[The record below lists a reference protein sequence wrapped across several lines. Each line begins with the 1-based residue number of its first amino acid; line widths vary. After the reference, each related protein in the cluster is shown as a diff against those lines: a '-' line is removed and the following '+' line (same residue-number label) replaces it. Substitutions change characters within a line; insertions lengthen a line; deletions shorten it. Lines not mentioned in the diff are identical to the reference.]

1 VVPTTGEQSGKIYLS
16 SARSQIPP
24 ERENGSKKSNTG
36 TAVMTLPRLRND
48 LDVARSPVPDRPGLL
63 LRDFF
68 RYSDATLIIPPL
80 LVPGLSCFDG
90 KRTESDLRAEL
101 TRSSGSPEVGNA
113 ARQMVEA
120 LSEAGFLED
129 ETYATLK
136 EKSISAFVQSP
147 IRQAVHAGS
156 AYPAEVEPLRRM
168 MEGYLEGADPSQTN
182 VMGIAAPHVSP
193 HGGWQ
198 SYRAAYKELTPDLR
212 DRTFVVLGT
221 SHYGRPNKFGLTRK
235 RFETPYGT
243 TTIDLALV
251 DELASQPAVLMEDY
265 CHAVEHSIEFQ
276 VVFLQTI
283 YGPNVRILPILCG
296 SFGHSVHNGGA
307 PEDNGDVEQF
317 LSRLRQVAT
326 QENSRLFWVLG
337 VDMAHMGNRYGDNFA
352 AHADR
357 EEMNEVRR
365 QDQLRIERVLAS
377 DAHGFWNLVKQN
389 RQDDL
394 KWCGSSPIY
403 TFLRAV
409 PRARGTLLRY
419 EQWNIDENSVVT
431 FAGIS
436 FTG

>member
-1 VVPTTGEQSGKIYLS
+1 MI
-16 SARSQIPP
+16 
-24 ERENGSKKSNTG
+24 
-36 TAVMTLPRLRND
+36 LPRLRND

-63 LRDFF
+63 LRDYF
-68 RYSDATLIIPPL
+68 RYSHATLIIPPL
-80 LVPGLSCFDG
+80 LMPGLPCFDG
-90 KRTESDLRAEL
+90 TRTESDLRAEL
-101 TRSSGSPEVGNA
+101 TRSSGSPEIGNA

-129 ETYATLK
+129 ETYAVLK
-136 EKSISAFVQSP
+136 EKSISTFVQSP
-147 IRQAVHAGS
+147 VRQAAHAGS
-156 AYPAEVEPLRRM
+156 AYPLEIEPLHRM
-168 MEGYLEGADPSQTN
+168 MEGYLGGADPTQAN
-182 VMGIAAPHVSP
+182 VVGIAAPHVSP

-198 SYRAAYKELTPDLR
+198 SYRAAYKELTPALR
-212 DRTFVVLGT
+212 DRTFVILGT

-235 RFETPYGT
+235 PFETPYGT

-251 DELASQPAVLMEDY
+251 DELASQRAVLMEDY

-283 YGPNVRILPILCG
+283 YGPDVRILPILCG
-296 SFGHSVHNGGA
+296 SFGRSVHTGGT
-307 PEDNGDVEQF
+307 PEDDSDIQQF
-317 LSRLRQVAT
+317 LGQLRQLAAR
-326 QENSRLFWVLG
+326 EKGRLFWVLG
-337 VDMAHMGNRYGDNFA
+337 VDMAHMGNRYGDSFA
-352 AHADR
+352 ARADR
-357 EEMNEVRR
+357 DEMNVVRE

>member
-1 VVPTTGEQSGKIYLS
+1 VVPTTERAVRQ
-16 SARSQIPP
+16 RSQTPP
-24 ERENGSKKSNTG
+24 KRENGSKKGNTG
-36 TAVMTLPRLRND
+36 TADMILPKLRND
-48 LDVARSPVPDRPGLL
+48 LDVVRSPVPDRPGLL
-63 LRDFF
+63 LRDCF

-80 LVPGLSCFDG
+80 LVPGLACFDG

-136 EKSISAFVQSP
+136 EKSISAFVQSTV
-147 IRQAVHAGS
+147 RQAAHAGS
-156 AYPAEVEPLRRM
+156 AYPLEIEPLRRM
-168 MEGYLEGADPSQTN
+168 MEGYLEGADPAHAN

-198 SYRAAYKELTPDLR
+198 SYRAAYKELTPALR
-212 DRTFVVLGT
+212 DRTFVILGT

-235 RFETPYGT
+235 PFETPYGT
-243 TTIDLALV
+243 ATIDLALV

-276 VVFLQTI
+276 VIFLQTI
-283 YGPNVRILPILCG
+283 YGPDVRILPILCG
-296 SFGHSVHNGGA
+296 SFGRSVYTGGA
-307 PEDNGDVEQF
+307 PEDDGDVEQF
-317 LSRLRQVAT
+317 FGRLRQVAAR
-326 QENSRLFWVLG
+326 ENNRLFWVLG

-352 AHADR
+352 ARADHEQMTVVR
-357 EEMNEVRR
+357 E

-377 DAHGFWNLVKQN
+377 DTHGFWDLVKQN

-403 TFLRAV
+403 TFMQAA

-419 EQWNIDENSVVT
+419 EQWNIDENSVVS

-436 FTG
+436 FTA